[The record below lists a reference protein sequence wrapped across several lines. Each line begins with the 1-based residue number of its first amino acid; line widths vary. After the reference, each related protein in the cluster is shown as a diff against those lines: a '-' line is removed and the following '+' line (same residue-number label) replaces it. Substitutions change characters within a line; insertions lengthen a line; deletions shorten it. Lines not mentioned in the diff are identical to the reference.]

1 MSLLTCWLRSDRIP
15 VTALALLSRSARL
28 VLRLLRLCDNRLTA
42 SKVGPNCGAIWLSVA
57 DNVSSDWF
65 KVAVFVWSA

>member
-1 MSLLTCWLRSDRIP
+1 MSLLTCWLRSDRMP
-15 VTALALLSRSARL
+15 VTALALLVRSARL
-28 VLRLLRLCDNRLTA
+28 VLRLLKLCDNRLTA
-42 SKVGPNCGAIWLSVA
+42 SKVGPNCGRAWSVA